1 MPGSPERDPSAPA
14 SYIAGMLLR
23 TLDQAVSDLGL
34 EGRHVLVAV
43 SGGVDS
49 TVLLEGLARLSAK
62 RRLTLSVGH
71 VHHGLRGEEADDD
84 EAAVLAQATHLGL
97 EGASERVDPH
107 AQREGLSN
115 RARPTLQEAARN
127 ARYAAL
133 RAMACKYGADHI
145 ATGHNLDDQAET
157 VLMRLLR
164 GTAPDGLGG
173 IPERS
178 PDGVIVRPLLG
189 IARAEIESYAQEE
202 RILWQED
209 RTNDADA
216 YTRNRLRHHWL
227 PGLAREFNPQLLRSI
242 ARLAESQ
249 RRDSE
254 WIADWV
260 ESAAGRFWQR
270 GEAQGAKG
278 PEASVFLQMTHEGW
292 GDLPE
297 ALALRLARRA
307 MEEMGAGRDV

>member
-1 MPGSPERDPSAPA
+1 M
-14 SYIAGMLLR
+14 
-23 TLDQAVSDLGL
+23 
-34 EGRHVLVAV
+34 
-43 SGGVDS
+43 
-49 TVLLEGLARLSAK
+49 VLLEGLARLSAK
-62 RRLTLSVGH
+62 RQLTLSVGH
-71 VHHGLRGEEADDD
+71 VHHGLRGEEANRD
-84 EAAVLAQATHLGL
+84 EAAVLARAARLGL
-97 EGASERVDPH
+97 ESGSERVDPH
-107 AQREGLSN
+107 AQRVGLPN

-164 GTAPDGLGG
+164 GTSPDGLGG

-189 IARAEIESYAQEE
+189 ISRAEIEAHAREAGI
-202 RILWQED
+202 RWQED
-209 RTNDADA
+209 RTNQADA
-216 YTRNRLRHHWL
+216 YTRNRLRHHWI

-249 RRDSE
+249 RRDTE
-254 WIADWV
+254 WIAKWV
-260 ESAAGRFWQR
+260 ESAAGQFWQR

-278 PEASVFLQMTHEGW
+278 SEGRVFLQMTQEGW
-292 GDLPE
+292 ADLPE

-307 MEEMGAGRDV
+307 MEEMGAGRDVNRVHVQRMWRFLSSPTSPTGAELELPGGLRIRRERRGFRMARTGVDE